1 MISGTGCHVSGDAFR
16 RNLSVLEQVEIL
28 GIGWG
33 MTLAQVCLNWLWS
46 QGDHVGAIP
55 GTSELSHWRDDQG
68 ASTPLTDEQA
78 DQLENL
84 LNEHRFEGDRYT
96 PDKLAQL
103 DSERSK

>member
-1 MISGTGCHVSGDAFR
+1 M
-16 RNLSVLEQVEIL
+16 L
-28 GIGWG
+28 GLDWG

-46 QGDHVGAIP
+46 RGDHVGAIP

-68 ASTPLTDEQA
+68 ATSPLSDEQVRR
-78 DQLENL
+78 LERLFDANS
-84 LNEHRFEGDRYT
+84 FQGARYT